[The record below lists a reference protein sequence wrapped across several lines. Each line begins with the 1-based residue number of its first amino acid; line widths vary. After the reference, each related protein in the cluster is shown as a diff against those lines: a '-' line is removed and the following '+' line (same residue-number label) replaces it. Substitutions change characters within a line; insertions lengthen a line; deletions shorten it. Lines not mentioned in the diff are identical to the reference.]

1 MTAPQAT
8 PPRPATRAAFASAL
22 CEFINRDLPAL
33 HSKVR
38 ANPGVTADTP
48 LFAQGLI
55 DSMAILH
62 LIAFIE
68 DATGTRIPTEKVVM
82 KYFQTVTAIAATFG
96 PAA

>member
-1 MTAPQAT
+1 MTAPHAS
-8 PPRPATRAAFASAL
+8 PLRPATRAAFAAAL
-22 CEFINRDLPAL
+22 CDFINRELPAL

-38 ANPGVTADTP
+38 ANPGVTPDTP

-62 LIAFIE
+62 VIAFIE
-68 DATGTRIPTEKVVM
+68 DASGTKIPTEKVVM
-82 KYFQTVTAIAATFG
+82 KHFQTVNAITETFG